1 MAVSK
6 QRMFVSQQLA
16 KSAQI
21 DMSLTLEFQ
30 CSPVR
35 GAVVGELV
43 RSCENTF
50 VCCRQL
56 PAAASN
62 QQSSEI
68 KEDWKSVR
76 VDQGSLGNMIQGIWV
91 EPPGTYAAFVFGL
104 SENI

>member
-1 MAVSK
+1 
-6 QRMFVSQQLA
+6 
-16 KSAQI
+16 
-21 DMSLTLEFQ
+21 MSLTLEFQ

-104 SENI
+104 SENIECLFI